1 MSDYL
6 PSGYFPVQYWPVQ
19 YWPVYGSTA
28 LLDPNDYAPMG
39 YYRPLGSDRYLG
51 RGPSRQKL
59 LYQII
64 IDWDMD
70 GDIDGWNEFLWLIPA
85 TLEINR
91 GRENFVKPN
100 GDGFERIEVGNASFE
115 LDNYSGRYDPRNTDS
130 PLYPHLLTTKERNA
144 KILVKNTDDG
154 ELKALITGR
163 MVDFQPSS
171 DGRGR
176 KRMRV
181 RLADATI
188 QLQGVQ
194 TNIDI
199 QTEIK
204 TNEAIAAIL
213 DDIGWPWGSNLE
225 NAVET
230 IPYWWVFGRSPFLE
244 IHELTESELGQF
256 FVAANGDATFQ
267 SRYHIDYAPLALNG
281 GEIGP
286 EIIER
291 QPAETLRDKVV
302 VKIHPRVV
310 RATGTIWTLQD
321 APGSLAAGESVE
333 LWPEYSYDGQPAP
346 AVNVLTPVASVDY
359 DANENALGS
368 GADLTANLSVSLT
381 NFGAGGKLVVSNT
394 GATGLYYWLQVRGD
408 ALDAPDTVS
417 KKAGSGDRVFV
428 LDLPWQQKVA
438 SGKDAA
444 DYLHEA
450 LSDPAK
456 YYLTIS
462 VTGLPDKQFE
472 KDLMDWID
480 LTIANR
486 KISALFRISK
496 IRHRAVARSLVQT
509 TFWIEPLVGVSTD
522 DANSTQLPFLI
533 PAQL

>member
-1 MSDYL
+1 MTIWQDIWQDTWQAIWDENAGL
-6 PSGYFPVQYWPVQ
+6 VPG
-19 YWPVYGSTA
+19 
-28 LLDPNDYAPMG
+28 DYAPLG
-39 YYRPLGSDRYLG
+39 YYVPLGTGRYLG
-51 RGPSRQKL
+51 KGPARQRL
-59 LYQII
+59 IWQIQ

-70 GDIDGWNEFLWLIPA
+70 GSFEGWNESFWLIPG

-100 GDGFERIEVGNASFE
+100 GDGFERIEAGSASFE
-115 LDNYSGRYDPRNTDS
+115 LDNYSGRYDPRNTAS

-144 KILVKNTDDG
+144 KISVKNTDDG
-154 ELKALITGR
+154 ALIALITGR
-163 MVDFQPSS
+163 MVDFQPAS

-188 QLQGVQ
+188 QLRGVE

-213 DDIGWPWGSNLE
+213 NDIAWPWGSSLE

-230 IPYWWVFGRSPFLE
+230 IPYWWVFGRSPYME

-256 FVAANGDATFQ
+256 FVAANGSATFQ
-267 SRYHIDYAPLALNG
+267 SRYHIDNDPLALDG
-281 GEIGP
+281 SEIGP

-291 QPAETLRDKVV
+291 QPAETLRDKVI

-321 APGSLAAGESVE
+321 APGFLAAGDSAE
-333 LWPEYSYDGQPAP
+333 LWPEYSYDGQPVP
-346 AVNVLTPVASVDY
+346 AANVLTPVASTDY
-359 DANENALGS
+359 QANENALGT
-368 GADLTANLSVSLT
+368 GANLTANLAVSLT
-381 NFGAGGKLVVSNT
+381 NFGEGGKLTVANI
-394 GATGLYYWLQVRGD
+394 GASGLYYWIQVRGD

-444 DYLHEA
+444 DYLYEA
-450 LSDPAK
+450 LSNPAK

-462 VTGLPDKQFE
+462 VTGLPDKQFA

-480 LTIANR
+480 LSITRR

-522 DANSTQLPFLI
+522 DANSTQLPFQL
-533 PAQL
+533 PAQLA